1 MITPEQ
7 FEQEWLE
14 CAPFLER
21 ALKHDALHG
30 WTLDDVRREVEAG
43 RAHFWRWPDDIYAE
57 ARAAAVTQFVGY
69 PRFRALNY
77 WLLGGDMVSIRE
89 MLPLVEDWALTQ
101 GCTRFMGEGRPGFA
115 RAFAKDGYRAVS
127 TTYLKEVSRGRLQ

>member
-1 MITPEQ
+1 MSPDQ

-14 CAPFLER
+14 CSPFLER
-21 ALKHDALHG
+21 ALEHDGIHA
-30 WTLDDVRREVEAG
+30 WTLDDVRREIDQG
-43 RAHFWRWPDDIYAE
+43 RAHFWRWPADPYAE
-57 ARAAAVTQFVGY
+57 ATAAAVTHFVTY

-77 WLLGGDMVSIRE
+77 WLLGGDLQSIRA

-127 TTYLKEVSRGRLQ
+127 TTYLKQISLERLQ